1 MLEHLK
7 FIVKSRKCFP
17 FSFHHSEAYVVIVI
31 VNGDK
36 IILCRLDCLPKF
48 MDEIY
53 KVFSALEIF
62 CFLGFI

>member
-7 FIVKSRKCFP
+7 FIVESRKSFP

-36 IILCRLDCLPKF
+36 IILLQIRLFAQIHRWD
-48 MDEIY
+48 Y

-62 CFLGFI
+62 CFLGFF